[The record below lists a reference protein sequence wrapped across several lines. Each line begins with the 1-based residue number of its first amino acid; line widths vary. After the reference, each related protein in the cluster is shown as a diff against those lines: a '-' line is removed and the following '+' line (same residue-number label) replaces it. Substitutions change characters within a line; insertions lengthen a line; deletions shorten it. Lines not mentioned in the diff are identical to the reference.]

1 MITVDRLHYRTLA
14 IEKLEIQPGIT
25 SIIGPNGSGKT
36 TFLKLCAGIVE
47 PESGSIL
54 IEGIPPRKCEVGW
67 VNEFPDRNILFGNV
81 SDEIASP
88 LRFRR
93 ISCDEISRRVSD
105 CMDTMGISLL
115 KRRNVQEL
123 SGGEKIL
130 VSVAAALVTD
140 PAVLILDEYDSH
152 LDEQHKEKIEHAL
165 RKSKIPYI
173 LRCTQDMDVASRGDY
188 LVFLKDGN
196 IEQAGAPDTVF
207 GFHKR
212 IAMFF
217 IKAHSG
223 LGNCG
228 T

>member
-130 VSVAAALVTD
+130 VSIAAALVTD

-152 LDEQHKEKIEHAL
+152 LDATRCARIEEL
-165 RKSKIPYI
+165 IRSREIPCI
-173 LRCTQDMDVASRGDY
+173 LRCTQQMETAARSDHLMYAM
-188 LVFLKDGN
+188 
-196 IEQAGAPDTVF
+196 AG
-207 GFHKR
+207 R
-212 IAMFF
+212 
-217 IKAHSG
+217 IKAKGSPEEVFRTLSG
-223 LGNCG
+223 TPFYPLSWRCR